1 MASECPG
8 KNSWPELI
16 GASGEAAA
24 EKIEAENSNV
34 HATVLL
40 EGTPVTRDFR
50 CDRVRVWV
58 TESGVV
64 YEVPRVG

>member
-8 KNSWPELI
+8 KNSWPELV
-16 GASGEAAA
+16 GASGEAAV

-34 HATVLL
+34 HTTVLL

-50 CDRVRVWV
+50 C
-58 TESGVV
+58 T
-64 YEVPRVG
+64 